1 MQKNENLNTLF
12 DIQSGKEISREHK
25 LLLEAGSDYCCYAF
39 WNSATQTFDALRY
52 ISFPETEAEETLSKI
67 VTELGSYRFQSVFVC
82 SAFPQAILTPSKY
95 FHDNYE
101 ALDVIY
107 DEPSPAY
114 KHDRITDWHMV
125 NIYSMPSVF
134 RDQMQ
139 QTFSSVQYLHAYTT
153 AIKLYNG
160 YLADNQL
167 SVHFT
172 PNHLRVLLKK
182 DSAIQLAQTYFY
194 ATPLDVIYYLL
205 KICYEFELDQA
216 SVSIILSGLVEKASN
231 LYAELEQYFINIHF
245 AQATDIKLPGDS
257 YPHYFFTSLFN
268 LATCVSSVEA

>member
-1 MQKNENLNTLF
+1 
-12 DIQSGKEISREHK
+12 
-25 LLLEAGSDYCCYAF
+25 
-39 WNSATQTFDALRY
+39 
-52 ISFPETEAEETLSKI
+52 
-67 VTELGSYRFQSVFVC
+67 
-82 SAFPQAILTPSKY
+82 
-95 FHDNYE
+95 
-101 ALDVIY
+101 
-107 DEPSPAY
+107 
-114 KHDRITDWHMV
+114 MV

-172 PNHLRVLLKK
+172 PNHFRVLLKK

-231 LYAELEQYFINIHF
+231 LYAELEQYFS
-245 AQATDIKLPGDS
+245 K
-257 YPHYFFTSLFN
+257 TSFGK
-268 LATCVSSVEA
+268 SSIVVNA